1 MKFNSLDEPPNWK
14 PILKDLDRLF
24 GIPENLKSEWQ
35 GKEQHG
41 YWLPFI
47 DLEDLYESMKHLV
60 KWRDFYC
67 FRFRFED
74 HKYEKRDYE
83 YFPMEQELV
92 LKPKMTNHPGDMHTI
107 GIKIKMGMRFL

>member
-1 MKFNSLDEPPNWK
+1 MENEEYWK
-14 PILKDLDRLF
+14 KALKDLDKIF
-24 GIPENLKSEWQ
+24 GIPDDPNSDWISDQ
-35 GKEQHG
+35 YG

-67 FRFRFED
+67 FTRRFEE
-74 HKYEKRDYE
+74 HKYEKRNYE